1 MTGKGFKSK
10 VGPTPKSMEFEMPAG
25 IKALPEQDTANVAL
39 TMVARGL
46 PEGRCAGT
54 VWRGGQ

>member
-25 IKALPEQDTANVAL
+25 IKALPEQDTAHVDMNY
-39 TMVARGL
+39 
-46 PEGRCAGT
+46 
-54 VWRGGQ
+54 GGQGAS